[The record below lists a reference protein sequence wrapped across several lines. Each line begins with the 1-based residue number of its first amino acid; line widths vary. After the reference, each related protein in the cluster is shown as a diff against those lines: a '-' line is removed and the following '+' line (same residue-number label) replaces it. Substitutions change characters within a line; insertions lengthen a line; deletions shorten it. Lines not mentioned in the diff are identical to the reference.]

1 MPTRTRRNRAR
12 KNIYSG
18 GRRKLRQSRSV
29 MGRLMPPVDI
39 TSPSQVGELDKRI
52 SIGPITLVLVY
63 ADWCGHCQRFKPMME
78 QLENMSGRTVQ
89 TARIRDDMVPQSSL
103 KNAKLDGYPS
113 LLLIKNGPK
122 GEDMSKNIVQFKKD
136 DGEVSSTV
144 PDYTNMAKMT
154 ALVKN
159 VGTPAGTAA
168 LNASVVPLDKLVNG
182 STIVVPNAA
191 EKTAA
196 RMASP
201 AMNTG
206 TLPSTIVADRLS
218 ANTVNELNSQ
228 LVKSGTALSNVKP
241 MFSGQAGGQAGGSLF
256 AHLSSAATSTAP
268 AAVLF
273 LAASQMK
280 GKKGKTKKQRGGVS
294 CKESKVCSYLNK
306 QIPKMINIEKDPH
319 RKQSWREG
327 LHYVNS
333 ICGPL
338 EIATRALKRQ
348 PSGVIVENMK
358 SGNGPVTV
366 SQELWAR
373 VPQLV
378 EYATGLE
385 EYTNDLPDADP
396 NKIPPLDADC
406 KGRE

>member
-1 MPTRTRRNRAR
+1 
-12 KNIYSG
+12 
-18 GRRKLRQSRSV
+18 

-113 LLLIKNGPK
+113 LLLIKGSKNGVK
-122 GEDMSKNIVQFKKD
+122 DEDMSKNIIQFKKD
-136 DGEVSSTV
+136 DGEISSTV
-144 PDYTNMAKMT
+144 PDYNNMAKMT

-168 LNASVVPLDKLVNG
+168 LNASVIPLDNLVNMKNL
-182 STIVVPNAA
+182 STIVVPNSA

-201 AMNTG
+201 AMNVG

-228 LVKSGTALSNVKP
+228 LVKSGTALNNIKP
-241 MFSGQAGGQAGGSLF
+241 MFSQGQQGQAGGSLF
-256 AHLSSAATSTAP
+256 AHLSSAATSAAP
-268 AAVLF
+268 AAALF
-273 LAASQMK
+273 LAASQVKGKK
-280 GKKGKTKKQRGGVS
+280 GKKGKTYKKR
-294 CKESKVCSYLNK
+294 
-306 QIPKMINIEKDPH
+306 
-319 RKQSWREG
+319 
-327 LHYVNS
+327 
-333 ICGPL
+333 
-338 EIATRALKRQ
+338 
-348 PSGVIVENMK
+348 
-358 SGNGPVTV
+358 
-366 SQELWAR
+366 
-373 VPQLV
+373 
-378 EYATGLE
+378 
-385 EYTNDLPDADP
+385 
-396 NKIPPLDADC
+396 
-406 KGRE
+406 

>member
-1 MPTRTRRNRAR
+1 
-12 KNIYSG
+12 
-18 GRRKLRQSRSV
+18 

-78 QLENMSGRTVQ
+78 QLENISGRTVQ
-89 TARIRDDMVPQSSL
+89 TARIRDDMVSQSSL

-113 LLLIKNGPK
+113 LLLIKGSKNGVK
-122 GEDMSKNIVQFKKD
+122 GEDMSKNIIQFKKD
-136 DGEVSSTV
+136 DGEISATV

-168 LNASVVPLDKLVNG
+168 LNASVVPLDNLVNMKNL

-201 AMNTG
+201 AMNVG

-228 LVKSGTALSNVKP
+228 LVKSGTALSKVKS
-241 MFSGQAGGQAGGSLF
+241 MFSQGQAGGSLF
-256 AHLSSAATSTAP
+256 THLSSAATSVAP
-268 AAVLF
+268 AAALF
-273 LAASQMK
+273 LAASQVK
-280 GKKGKTKKQRGGVS
+280 GKKGKTYKKR
-294 CKESKVCSYLNK
+294 
-306 QIPKMINIEKDPH
+306 
-319 RKQSWREG
+319 
-327 LHYVNS
+327 
-333 ICGPL
+333 
-338 EIATRALKRQ
+338 
-348 PSGVIVENMK
+348 
-358 SGNGPVTV
+358 
-366 SQELWAR
+366 
-373 VPQLV
+373 
-378 EYATGLE
+378 
-385 EYTNDLPDADP
+385 
-396 NKIPPLDADC
+396 
-406 KGRE
+406 